1 MPVFFRRARA
11 ALVLA
16 ATFVY
21 DLVAS
26 SIAVSKVI
34 LSREEPHSS
43 TITLYPLDTRTP
55 WGAALMAYFIS
66 LTPGSTCVHIA
77 DEFDRLYIH
86 LLNAPSEEAAIARFK
101 RLYERWVLE
110 LEQ

>member
-1 MPVFFRRARA
+1 MLLRRVRA
-11 ALVLA
+11 ALILA

-34 LSREEPHSS
+34 VSPETRQSP
-43 TITLYPLDTRTP
+43 TITIYPLDTRTP

-77 DEFDRLYIH
+77 DDFSRLYIH
-86 LLNAPSEEAAIARFK
+86 LLNAPSEEVAIARFK
-101 RLYERWVLE
+101 RLYEHWVLE

>member
-1 MPVFFRRARA
+1 MLLRRIRA
-11 ALVLA
+11 ALSLVG
-16 ATFVY
+16 TFFY

-26 SIAVSKVI
+26 SVAVSKIV
-34 LSREEPHSS
+34 LSRAAPQSPA
-43 TITLYPLDTRTP
+43 IVVYPLDTRTE

-66 LTPGSTCVHIA
+66 LTPGSTCIYVT
-77 DEFDRLYIH
+77 DDRRRLYVH

-101 RLYERWVLE
+101 RLYERRVLE